1 MISKKTAIIT
11 GCNRG
16 IGKEILRTFA
26 KNEAN
31 IWACTREKNDE
42 FSKEIDFLQKKNDI
56 WIRNI
61 NFDFANAE
69 ATKQAAKKIIS
80 ESNSIDILVNN
91 AGVIETS
98 LFQMTKINSIRK
110 LFDINYFSQLIFSQV
125 IISKMIKKKA
135 GSIINISSTSAI
147 DANVGR
153 LAYVASKSALLVS
166 SQVLSKELANY
177 NIRVNIIAPGLT
189 NTDLMKN
196 NHTESILNETISRIS
211 MKRIAEPEEIANVVL
226 FLASNLSSY
235 ITGQIIRVDGGL
247 T

>member
-61 NFDFANAE
+61 NFDFADEE

-98 LFQMTKINSIRK
+98 LFQMTKINSIRNMFHLNFTTGHNLYDFHDKK
-110 LFDINYFSQLIFSQV
+110 LDSNLLI
-125 IISKMIKKKA
+125 
-135 GSIINISSTSAI
+135 G
-147 DANVGR
+147 AN
-153 LAYVASKSALLVS
+153 S
-166 SQVLSKELANY
+166 
-177 NIRVNIIAPGLT
+177 NII
-189 NTDLMKN
+189 KR
-196 NHTESILNETISRIS
+196 ESRETYYVENYPQENKFRYLNKFFNIW
-211 MKRIAEPEEIANVVL
+211 L
-226 FLASNLSSY
+226 
-235 ITGQIIRVDGGL
+235 G
-247 T
+247 